1 MTVPLR
7 AALYLRVS
15 TARQA
20 EHDVSIPDQKRQGE
34 AYCEA
39 RGYQLV
45 ETFVE
50 PGASATNDRRPEF
63 QRMIEAGTSKP
74 APFDVVIVHSLSR
87 FFRDHFELEF
97 YVRKLA
103 KNGVKLVSIT
113 QEMGDDPMHVMMRQI
128 MALFDEYQSK
138 ENAKHVIRALKEN
151 ARQGFW
157 NGSLPPIGY
166 RVVAAEQRGAKV
178 KKKLE
183 IDPLHAETVRLIYRL
198 ALHGDGAKGQMGVK
212 NIVSHL
218 NRNRIFTRDDG
229 RWGIGQVHRILTRR
243 TYMGEHEFNKR
254 AKSKELKPVSEI
266 VVVPVPPLIDRETF
280 DAVQALLKARH
291 PTVTPSAVISGPTML
306 TGLIHCAKCGSAM
319 TIRTGKG
326 GRYRYYAC
334 SMKARQ
340 GPTACEG
347 MAVPMDKLNDLV
359 ASHLEDRLL
368 QPERLETIL
377 ATVLDRRQER
387 SERQHEH
394 IGELNRRAA
403 ESEARLK
410 RLYDAIEAGVADL
423 NDPALKDRIDGLKA
437 IRDQAKADAERAQAM
452 LENSGKNAVTPQM
465 VRTFAE
471 TARRHIRLEGGGY
484 RRDHLRALA
493 QRVEVADGEV
503 RIMGSKSRLLQVL
516 TGKNGV
522 NSVPTQGLKWRT
534 GWDSNPRW
542 TRAHGG
548 FQDRCL
554 KPLGHPSRRC
564 PRCARARARRQPVK
578 QPRTSRARRAPRG
591 ARARTGRG
599 EARRQD
605 QGSLRPSRRTPRA
618 ARCV

>member
-34 AYCEA
+34 AYCA
-39 RGYQLV
+39 SRGYQLV
-45 ETFVE
+45 ETYVE

-74 APFDVVIVHSLSR
+74 APFDVVIVHSFSR

-198 ALHGDGAKGQMGVK
+198 ALYGDGVKGQMGVK

-218 NRNRIFTRDDG
+218 NRNRIFTRDGG

-266 VVVPVPPLIDRETF
+266 VVVPVPPIIDRETF
-280 DAVQALLKARH
+280 DAVQALLMARH

-306 TGLIHCAKCGSAM
+306 TGLIHCAKCGGAM

-347 MAVPMDKLNDLV
+347 MAVPMDKLDDLV

-452 LENSGKNAVTPQM
+452 LENSGSKAVTPQM
-465 VRTFAE
+465 LSKFARA
-471 TARRHIRLEGGGY
+471 ARQRIRLEGGGY

-493 QRVEVADGEV
+493 QRVEVAEGEV

-516 TGKNGV
+516 TGKNSV
-522 NSVPTQGLKWRT
+522 NSVPTQGLKWRR
-534 GWDSNPRW
+534 GSP
-542 TRAHGG
+542 
-548 FQDRCL
+548 
-554 KPLGHPSRRC
+554 PSCDPYRSTVM
-564 PRCARARARRQPVK
+564 PN
-578 QPRTSRARRAPRG
+578 
-591 ARARTGRG
+591 
-599 EARRQD
+599 
-605 QGSLRPSRRTPRA
+605 A
-618 ARCV
+618 A